1 VFGKVAGRTEKLAS
15 PMLGNGGNIAD
26 GAIPEISGERVF
38 LADEPENTVVR
49 NPPDWNPDADAFAN
63 VIVDAFTTNGVLPA
77 NTTGFVCETVV
88 APNVNTSGNNNDPA
102 PTLTGFN
109 AGSVP

>member
-1 VFGKVAGRTEKLAS
+1 VFGKVPGRIDMLAS

-49 NPPDWNPDADAFAN
+49 NPPDWNPDAKAFAN
-63 VIVDAFTTNGVLPA
+63 VIVDAFTTSGVLPA

-88 APNVNTSGNNNDPA
+88 PPNVNTSGNNNDPA
-102 PTLTGFN
+102 PTFTGFN